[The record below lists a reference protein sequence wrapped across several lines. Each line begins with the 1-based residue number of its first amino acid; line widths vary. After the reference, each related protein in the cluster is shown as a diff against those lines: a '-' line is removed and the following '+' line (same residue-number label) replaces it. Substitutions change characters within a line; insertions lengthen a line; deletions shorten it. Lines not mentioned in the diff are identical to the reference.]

1 MANQDVTPVAPV
13 ADCLSEGGPTVAF
26 IGFDSAWKDSPKGR
40 GAICGI
46 SLNYGKWLG
55 FEPPG
60 PASFDQAAKFVLR
73 AKEGHPLVIV
83 AIDQATIVPNL
94 TGGRPVDRVADALLA
109 WLGGGALP
117 ANRSMRGMF
126 DDEAPIWRFLASVNA
141 IQNPERARSARAGVF
156 VMEVFPALA
165 LASMDSTF
173 FGRLQGPRFNPE
185 RKTFRLEHW
194 RRVADAAGNW
204 ARELG
209 CEQLGDWCARVRNT
223 EKPKKLDQNCLDAA
237 ICLLVAMA
245 WRLAPR
251 HNSAMLGDL
260 TNGYMITPVTDAV
273 RDRLARAAKSRDVA
287 IDGEIRTGS
296 AMVDVTD
303 PLKGEPM
310 TNTKK
315 MSPTRALAAKVI
327 YAGLSILRDN
337 GKELPVRDLMDKIEK
352 TVSLDAWAKERYEKT
367 GYVRWESIFHF
378 YSIDCVKAGWVIK
391 KKGMWYLTPEGE
403 DALKLGPEEL
413 LDTASERYRKWRAD
427 NPVTQQEEAPPDEQG
442 PQPPSYDDIE
452 QRAIEG
458 LQQYINAKNA
468 YEFQDLVAAL
478 LRGMGYYT
486 PFVAPKGK
494 DGGVDVIAY
503 RDPLGTQSPRIQ
515 VQIKHK
521 EAAASVQ
528 EVRQL
533 MGLLQKEGD
542 VGMFVSTAGFSPDAR
557 AAARGSHIH
566 VELVDLNRFIS
577 LWQEFYDRLKDE
589 DKVLLPLRPIYFV
602 APVE

>member
-1 MANQDVTPVAPV
+1 M
-13 ADCLSEGGPTVAF
+13 TV
-26 IGFDSAWKDSPKGR
+26 
-40 GAICGI
+40 
-46 SLNYGKWLG
+46 
-55 FEPPG
+55 
-60 PASFDQAAKFVLR
+60 
-73 AKEGHPLVIV
+73 
-83 AIDQATIVPNL
+83 
-94 TGGRPVDRVADALLA
+94 
-109 WLGGGALP
+109 
-117 ANRSMRGMF
+117 
-126 DDEAPIWRFLASVNA
+126 
-141 IQNPERARSARAGVF
+141 
-156 VMEVFPALA
+156 
-165 LASMDSTF
+165 
-173 FGRLQGPRFNPE
+173 
-185 RKTFRLEHW
+185 
-194 RRVADAAGNW
+194 
-204 ARELG
+204 
-209 CEQLGDWCARVRNT
+209 
-223 EKPKKLDQNCLDAA
+223 
-237 ICLLVAMA
+237 
-245 WRLAPR
+245 
-251 HNSAMLGDL
+251 
-260 TNGYMITPVTDAV
+260 
-273 RDRLARAAKSRDVA
+273 
-287 IDGEIRTGS
+287 
-296 AMVDVTD
+296 
-303 PLKGEPM
+303 
-310 TNTKK
+310 TKK
-315 MSPTRALAAKVI
+315 IAPTRALAAKVI

-337 GKELPVRDLMDKIEK
+337 GRELPVRDLLEKIES

-391 KKGMWYLTPEGE
+391 KKGIWYLTPEGE
-403 DALKLGPEEL
+403 EALKLGPEKL
-413 LDTASERYRKWRAD
+413 LDTASERYRRWRAD
-427 NPVTQQEEAPPDEQG
+427 NPVTQEVETPPDERG
-442 PQPPSYDDIE
+442 PKPPSYDDIE

-515 VQIKHK
+515 VQIKHR

-589 DKVLLPLRPIYFV
+589 DKVLLPLRPVYFL